1 MLAILQ
7 HQPGNADTLFLG
19 KAAEPV
25 PGEND
30 LLVAVRAVGVN
41 RADIQQREGHYPPPP
56 GASAL
61 LGLEIAGEVMHAPS
75 GSTFHRG
82 DAVFGLISGG
92 GYAERALLPQHC
104 ALRKPD
110 WMSWAQAV
118 SLPEA
123 WMTAWYNLIDHA
135 AIQRGETILI
145 HAGASGVGAAA
156 IQLAKHIGARVIA
169 SAGNED
175 KLEFCR
181 RLGADLAYN
190 YHTQL
195 DATAWLRKQ
204 GGIDVILDPTGA
216 GHFEQNILVLR
227 PDGRLVCIGLLG
239 GTHASLDLGRLL
251 MKRLSII
258 GSTLRSQPAVVKMRL
273 AQALQDLIPAFDSGD
288 LCITLDRVFDWRDVA
303 AAHHYMEANRNSGKI
318 VLDVPVL

>member
-1 MLAILQ
+1 MLAILR
-7 HQPGNADTLFLG
+7 HQPGNADTLY
-19 KAAEPV
+19 
-25 PGEND
+25 PGEAPEPMPAADD

-56 GASAL
+56 GASTL
-61 LGLEIAGEVMHAPS
+61 LGLEIAGEVLHAPA

-82 DAVFGLISGG
+82 DAVFGLIGGG

-110 WMSWAQAV
+110 GMNWEQAV

-123 WMTAWYNLIDHA
+123 WMTAWFNLIDHA
-135 AIQRGETILI
+135 GLQRGETILI

-156 IQLAKHIGARVIA
+156 IQLAKHSGARVIA

-175 KLEFCR
+175 KLDFCR

-190 YHTQL
+190 YHTQP

-239 GTHASLDLGRLL
+239 GAHATLDLGRLL
-251 MKRLSII
+251 MKRLRIF
-258 GSTLRSQPAVVKMRL
+258 GSTLRSQPVAVKTRL
-273 AQALQDLIPAFDSGD
+273 TQALQGLLPAFESGE
-288 LCITLDRVFDWRDVA
+288 LTITLDRVFDWRDAA
-303 AAHHYMEANRNSGKI
+303 AAHRYMEANRNSGKI
-318 VLDVPVL
+318 VLNVPVL